1 MISGHM
7 VSISVSVS
15 MVSTSLMSLVCSN
28 VSVLSLLW
36 VSEVK
41 PDITKPS
48 HYPLRQILGKN
59 KTKIS
64 NLLSVSSQR

>member
-41 PDITKPS
+41 PGHSKLKCFIPVS
-48 HYPLRQILGKN
+48 RHYQ
-59 KTKIS
+59 T
-64 NLLSVSSQR
+64 LSLSSTTNFR